1 MGCINEEQSAFEQI
15 VLRDFKIW
23 SSSELNNFNN
33 YNIII
38 PKNVTIFI
46 ALLKLQ
52 WLVSAMKNF
61 TLLLDFC

>member
-23 SSSELNNFNN
+23 RSSELNNFNN

>member
-1 MGCINEEQSAFEQI
+1 MGCINEERSAFEQI

-23 SSSELNNFNN
+23 RSSELNNFNN

>member
-23 SSSELNNFNN
+23 RSSELNNFNN

-52 WLVSAMKNF
+52 
-61 TLLLDFC
+61 